1 MLAAVGVEVGGVA
14 GEKVGDEVF
23 ADGADGLQSLDV
35 VEHVGPHHSSVDEGG
50 ILGAFAGVCGGGGLG
65 CNELELHRRSGSVI
79 PNGVQCAAPR
89 KFIAKPASPASHL
102 AVLELC

>member
-1 MLAAVGVEVGGVA
+1 
-14 GEKVGDEVF
+14 
-23 ADGADGLQSLDV
+23 
-35 VEHVGPHHSSVDEGG
+35 
-50 ILGAFAGVCGGGGLG
+50 VCGGGGLG